1 MADVAPSFPHLSRQ
15 SPLPSSLPP
24 PLLLIPTVSR
34 RGRSKGRTNF
44 RSTRRDETFRRRI
57 NFDNLEIKE
66 ASLIAF
72 NRWTDKHILYFLTFQ
87 LLSLSPDK

>member
-24 PLLLIPTVSR
+24 PPLLIPTVSR

-72 NRWTDKHILYFLTFQ
+72 NRWTDKQILYFLTFQ